1 MGTNCAPL
9 SAELFLFCFNRDFV
23 LYLSYNNQ
31 SDVIEALNY
40 TSRYVDD
47 LLNMHNP
54 YVEQMAGQIY
64 ITELQLNKTNSLM
77 MKPLCGHEFV
87 HN

>member
-23 LYLSYNNQ
+23 LYLSSINQ

-40 TSRYVDD
+40 TSRHVDD

-64 ITELQLNKTNSLM
+64 INEFQLNRINSLM
-77 MKPLCGHEFV
+77 MKPLYGHGFV

>member
-1 MGTNCAPL
+1 M
-9 SAELFLFCFNRDFV
+9 

-47 LLNMHNP
+47 LLTMHNP

-77 MKPLCGHEFV
+77 MKPLYGHGFV